1 MLVSTFSFLSDSP
14 LSEGGGT
21 TAACV
26 LEQGFSSQTV
36 LSGSANVDLRRKFP
50 SNSPQLISSVLIGFK
65 DNFNV

>member
-36 LSGSANVDLRRKFP
+36 LSGSANVDLRKDFP
-50 SNSPQLISSVLIGFK
+50 STSPQLISRVVIGFI
-65 DNFNV
+65 DNLN